1 MLTED
6 GLRQFTGTEHW
17 YKHLSGYLYTD
28 GVQYV
33 AEEGSAYW
41 LVNKILFT
49 TRATPI
55 LQEFGVWR
63 LEVNEDESAVL
74 VCEDGNHHELYR
86 EKIEWTDFPLK
97 KIDLWFEEGV
107 LILPCDFFILC
118 GIVKNTIH

>member
-33 AEEGSAYW
+33 AKEGSAYW

-49 TRATPI
+49 TRAKPI
-55 LQEFGVWR
+55 LQEFGVWK
-63 LEVNEDESAVL
+63 LKVNEDESAVL
-74 VCEDGNHHELYR
+74 ACEDGNHHELYR

-107 LILPCDFFILC
+107 LILP
-118 GIVKNTIH
+118 GEH